1 VDANEIDLAPSAQDA
16 RLLDLNHLVSDVA
29 HRRVEQNRHE
39 LANLHVGVDYLD
51 LMVLIQV
58 EMMKIV
64 DVSY

>member
-1 VDANEIDLAPSAQDA
+1 VH
-16 RLLDLNHLVSDVA
+16 LLDLNHLVFDVA
-29 HRRVEQNRHE
+29 HRRAEKNRRE
-39 LANLHVGVDYLD
+39 LVNLHVGVGYLD

>member
-1 VDANEIDLAPSAQDA
+1 VDANEIDLAPSAQDVH
-16 RLLDLNHLVSDVA
+16 LLDLNHLVFDVA
-29 HRRVEQNRHE
+29 HRRAQKNRRE
-39 LANLHVGVDYLD
+39 LVNLHVGVGYLD